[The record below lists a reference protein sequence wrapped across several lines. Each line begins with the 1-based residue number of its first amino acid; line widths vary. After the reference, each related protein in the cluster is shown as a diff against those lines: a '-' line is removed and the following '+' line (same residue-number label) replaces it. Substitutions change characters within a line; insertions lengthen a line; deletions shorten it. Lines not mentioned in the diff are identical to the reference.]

1 MMTDAWDTEAELL
14 TSAIGKSLDE
24 CRERVIFRWM
34 EQGDLRPLRAAL
46 LRGWVMGR
54 VVQQHLGAMLLDDN
68 EEYCCIDNPT
78 GRQTS
83 HQLIVRQRG
92 PGNPRKPENFV
103 RDIDLVANMLI
114 LMKTGLSYEEAIAEV
129 VSKTGWKEGTVKG
142 AYQKYVTT
150 INRDDCLDDDN

>member
-1 MMTDAWDTEAELL
+1 MMTDVWDTEAELL
-14 TSAIGKSLDE
+14 ADVHGKSIDE
-24 CRERVIFRWM
+24 CREDVILKWLM
-34 EQGDLRPLRAAL
+34 AGDLRPLRAAL

-78 GRQTS
+78 GCQMS
-83 HQLIVRQRG
+83 HQLVVRQRG

-114 LMKTGLSYEEAIAEV
+114 LRKTGLSYEEAIAEV
-129 VSKTGWKEGTVKG
+129 VSKTEWSESTVKG
-142 AYQKYVTT
+142 AYRKYWS
-150 INRDDCLDDDN
+150 DDN